1 MVPLGT
7 TGEPTK
13 AKGPAQAWQTA
24 GTTPLSHPAS
34 TLCPLQ
40 RGQGG
45 STNLAELVAQLQ
57 LTPTPHQPH
66 EIQGLQPE
74 SLHPVLRQQ

>member
-1 MVPLGT
+1 MNQPRQR
-7 TGEPTK
+7 
-13 AKGPAQAWQTA
+13 AQHKPGRQQAPHPSAT
-24 GTTPLSHPAS
+24 PAS

-57 LTPTPHQPH
+57 LIPTPHQPH